1 MYIPELSKLN
11 FVVVHLCVILKKT
24 MIEGKC
30 YNLLE
35 AGSEVNYM
43 DGNSEKYVELFCKFY
58 VLCHRT
64 KCKKFELI
72 LMNLPIII

>member
-24 MIEGKC
+24 MIEGNC
-30 YNLLE
+30 YNFLE
-35 AGSEVNYM
+35 AGLEVNCMY
-43 DGNSEKYVELFCKFY
+43 GHSEKLTSVELF
-58 VLCHRT
+58 CHRT
-64 KCKKFELI
+64 KCVKFELI